1 MNITAADV
9 NKLRQVTGAGMMDCK
24 KALVESNGDFDTA
37 IDLLRKQ
44 GLKVAAKRADN
55 STSEGVILTHI
66 APDGK
71 KGVLVA
77 LACET
82 EPVSNV
88 ADFKQ
93 LASDIMA
100 VAIANNISSKD
111 ELLSSTLTNGAV
123 VSQAIIDLIGKIGEK
138 IEIAAF
144 ENLTADHVVSYIHSN
159 GKLGVLVGLVGV
171 AGAEVSEMGKDIA
184 MQIAAMKPIAVNRN
198 EVDTTVL
205 EKELEIAR
213 EQARAEGKPEQMLD
227 KIAQGRLEKFFK
239 EQTLLAQQ
247 FVKDNS
253 ITIAQLL
260 EQTQKGMTVN
270 AFKRIQLG
278 A

>member
-9 NKLRQVTGAGMMDCK
+9 NKLRQVTSAGMMDCK
-24 KALVESNGDFDTA
+24 KALVESNGDFDAA